1 MFESKTWYKEVAIL
15 IVIPRILS
23 VVSAFLI
30 PQNHNGN
37 YEYTLIIT
45 GLIIISVFI
54 GLAAWRILKRKVTI
68 KEVIV
73 LILLDTALGIG
84 STFLLPYYLSPLL
97 SLGLLYIIIF
107 RIHASAKKRSATKVK

>member
-37 YEYTLIIT
+37 YDYTLIIT

-54 GLAAWRILKRKVTI
+54 GLATWRILKRKVTI

-84 STFLLPYYLSPLL
+84 SSFLLPYYLSPLL
-97 SLGLLYIIIF
+97 SLVLLYIIIF
-107 RIHASAKKRSATKVK
+107 RIHASAEKKISNQG